1 MAEQLLSLLRLLT
14 ASGQVKVSVV
24 ARAVWPQR
32 WRDNGEGGKTERDAP
47 VSKEAGEAQRRLEGR
62 EEEEID
68 EQ

>member
-14 ASGQVKVSVV
+14 ASGQAKVSVV
-24 ARAVWPQR
+24 AHAVWPQR
-32 WRDNGEGGKTERDAP
+32 WRDNGEGAKTERDAP

-68 EQ
+68 EH